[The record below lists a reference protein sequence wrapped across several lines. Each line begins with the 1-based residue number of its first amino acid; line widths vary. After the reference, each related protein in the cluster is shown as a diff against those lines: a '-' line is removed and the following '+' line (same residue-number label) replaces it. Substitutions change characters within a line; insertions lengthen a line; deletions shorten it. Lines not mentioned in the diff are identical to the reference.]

1 MDLERGYEHVQKGEE
16 TSNNISVLVT
26 TWSYNMLGIFLTVN
40 GITDIDGFDIS
51 DIICMVSFSY
61 YILFNLLWML
71 QHIQT
76 VNFIFQG
83 QYYINMPLMVS
94 LWMNGKINNNLYLQ
108 YATIHMA
115 CPCVLYILYFLYE
128 IMK

>member
-1 MDLERGYEHVQKGEE
+1 MDLERGCENVQKGEE
-16 TSNNISVLVT
+16 TSNNTLILVT

-40 GITDIDGFDIS
+40 GITDIDGLDIS
-51 DIICMVSFSY
+51 DIICMVSFAY
-61 YILFNLLWML
+61 YIFFNLMWML

-83 QYYINMPLMVS
+83 QYYINMPLMIS
-94 LWMNGKINNNLYLQ
+94 LWMNGKTNNNLYLQ

-115 CPCVLYILYFLYE
+115 CPYVLYILYFLYE